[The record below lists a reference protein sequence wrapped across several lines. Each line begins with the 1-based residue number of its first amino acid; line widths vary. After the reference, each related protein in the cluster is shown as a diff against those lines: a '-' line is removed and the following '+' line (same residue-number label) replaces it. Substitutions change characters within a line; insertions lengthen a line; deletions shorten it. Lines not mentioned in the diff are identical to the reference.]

1 MSVPKALSDAGLLST
16 AEIAKQ
22 LSVHRSTVWLW
33 INSGLLPHER
43 VGPSGNWIGVHP
55 KKLAEFTK
63 MYPVH
68 VATGSMNASIQ
79 RAQKKLSAS
88 KSTSQPRGSKDGRPR
103 KAKRKKK
110 EEA

>member
-1 MSVPKALSDAGLLST
+1 MSVPKALSEAGLLST
-16 AEIAKQ
+16 AEIAQK

-55 KKLAEFTK
+55 KKLEAFAK

-68 VATGSMNASIQ
+68 LAVGSMNSSI
-79 RAQKKLSAS
+79 KKLEKKRSAS
-88 KSTSQPRGSKDGRPR
+88 RASAAPVLAVGAK
-103 KAKRKKK
+103 KAGRKKEK
-110 EEA
+110 A